1 MLRTK
6 QELELFPKRSN
17 KKEAAQHQTKV
28 LGEMPLYKYYKQE
41 YLFYKMK
48 NILSRLPV
56 IIIFI
61 ILIIVTVF
69 FIYSCSSLSS
79 KYNIDN
85 LIDKTFISQNQEI
98 TLIVQSSTSAVLNGD
113 EYDLKK
119 QSNDVFTLYNED
131 SIKDNTYHDFIIVS
145 LDKIYYETENIYL
158 TSYE

>member
-1 MLRTK
+1 
-6 QELELFPKRSN
+6 
-17 KKEAAQHQTKV
+17 
-28 LGEMPLYKYYKQE
+28 
-41 YLFYKMK
+41 MK
-48 NILSRLPV
+48 NILSRLLV

-61 ILIIVTVF
+61 ILIIITVF

-79 KYNIDN
+79 KYTIDN
-85 LIDKTFISQNQEI
+85 LINKTFISQNQEI